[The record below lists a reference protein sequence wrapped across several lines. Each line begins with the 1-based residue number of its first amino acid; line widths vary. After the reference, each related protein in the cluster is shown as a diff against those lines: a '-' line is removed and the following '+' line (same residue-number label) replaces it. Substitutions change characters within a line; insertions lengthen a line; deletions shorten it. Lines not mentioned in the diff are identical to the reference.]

1 MAKANP
7 DGTYIIVTDLFLAD
21 KQLVGGTLKQL
32 TKPLKSILKKGK
44 SIGIIGV
51 MSSFNGTIYDIPI
64 KDGGSMNYADAKMRP
79 YYIIVIG
86 DQKNINRIKSNLKDQ
101 HFIDPEDEYKYAL
114 ITSSPILQNLNENQ
128 IISEKNI
135 PKIAKRTD
143 SFRFEYKEK
152 LPIYL
157 FKAKK
162 KFKGKFEIKNS
173 EIIVQ
178 GSTGISEYTLEESL
192 WSSLNSKCS
201 KIEKNNSW
209 KKAKSFPISQAIKRE
224 TKEDG
229 ADFTEVTID
238 LFKKFKIKD
247 LFVGERY
254 FYLINLY
261 ASKPGTASEKD
272 FEEWSIRSSD
282 SEKFAQSN
290 PVKFK
295 TLNLTKIIK
304 ILNSVSNDNFKKTLV
319 ATFAIDVTLI
329 E

>member
-1 MAKANP
+1 
-7 DGTYIIVTDLFLAD
+7 
-21 KQLVGGTLKQL
+21 
-32 TKPLKSILKKGK
+32 
-44 SIGIIGV
+44 
-51 MSSFNGTIYDIPI
+51 
-64 KDGGSMNYADAKMRP
+64 P

-173 EIIVQ
+173 EIIVE
-178 GSTGISEYTLEESL
+178 GSTGISEYTLDESL

-209 KKAKSFPISQAIKRE
+209 KKAKSFPISQAIKGE
-224 TKEDG
+224 TKESG

-261 ASKPGTASEKD
+261 ASKP
-272 FEEWSIRSSD
+272 
-282 SEKFAQSN
+282 
-290 PVKFK
+290 
-295 TLNLTKIIK
+295 
-304 ILNSVSNDNFKKTLV
+304 
-319 ATFAIDVTLI
+319 
-329 E
+329 